1 MKNKSKSKKVEEIT
15 EHQDLINRANKASET
30 LKRALARLEYRK
42 KIKEKASPEKL
53 IEIAKKFKNIALEA
67 NRTHYEIF
75 RAINSIY
82 SILNYSILNKCNI
95 KKEIMAC
102 MSPAAVTSFKAMEN
116 NFLKVNVFIFKD
128 TVLYSIFQTRNHIN
142 SAHNLVPKFDLSA
155 DFIQKLTDELEIM
168 KEPIAKNIFSRNN
181 APRSYDSLLLHFNLF
196 QHLYGTTEVEK
207 LQNEYNR
214 MEAQSLYKLSS
225 DIEST
230 ITNFYNRLK
239 DRKNEGHTEEP
250 PSDCIEIIDA
260 LKEFMK
266 DCEPYVNKF
275 NTLQIINLQQSL
287 KEKISSAE
295 NSVQSNNGDHI
306 DFDTMFEKFKKMSA
320 LLLEHAFEVEYKKD
334 LKKQQKIKDKSLKN
348 ILERL
353 DDSTAAIVQQDL
365 KKPFSE
371 DAYRKKFRKDF
382 DNLKKKLNR
391 ITKWEKENPID
402 NRNLSRMLLVDGK
415 STLSSKLSELLK
427 VPEIKETF
435 FSLLP
440 LNDSIS
446 EKEKKTLILRGM
458 LKKDPQVIE
467 RLQLFQ
473 HTVFCK
479 IKNIDEKDYPVVP
492 ATPV

>member
-1 MKNKSKSKKVEEIT
+1 MNESKEVEENT
-15 EHQDLINRANKASET
+15 E
-30 LKRALARLEYRK
+30 YK
-42 KIKEKASPEKL
+42 KKASPEKL
-53 IEIAKKFKNIALEA
+53 IEIAKNFEKIALEE
-67 NRTHYEIF
+67 NRTHYEII
-75 RAINSIY
+75 RAFNSIY
-82 SILNYSILNKCNI
+82 SILSYSILNKYSIENEI
-95 KKEIMAC
+95 KAC
-102 MSPAAVTSFKAMEN
+102 MFSVAVPSRKVMEN
-116 NFLKVNVFIFKD
+116 NFLKINVFVFGDMFIN
-128 TVLYSIFQTRNHIN
+128 SIFQTRDYIN
-142 SAHNLVPKFDLSA
+142 SAHNLVPKFNLSA

-168 KEPIAKNIFSRNN
+168 KEPFAKNIFSRNK
-181 APRSYDSLLLHFNLF
+181 ASRSYDSLLLHFNLF

-207 LQNEYNR
+207 LQNIYNR
-214 MEAQSLYKLSS
+214 MEVQSLYKLSS

-250 PSDCIEIIDA
+250 PSDYIEIIDA

-266 DCEPYVNKF
+266 NCKPYVNKF

-306 DFDTMFEKFKKMSA
+306 DFDTIFEELKRMSA
-320 LLLEHAFEVEYKKD
+320 LLLEHAFKLEYENY